1 MDIVLVAQALQTLK
15 ELLPSNNY
23 DTVARLTG
31 EAVIQ
36 YNEDKAESRYRDDL
50 KTLGIDMKLD
60 VDQSD
65 YEDIPF

>member
-15 ELLPSNNY
+15 ELLPSNNF
-23 DTVARLTG
+23 DTVKRLVG

-50 KTLGIDMKLD
+50 KTLGIDMMLD

>member
-1 MDIVLVAQALQTLK
+1 MDIVLVAQALQTLE
-15 ELLPSNNY
+15 ELLPSNNF
-23 DTVARLTG
+23 DTVKRLVG

>member
-23 DTVARLTG
+23 DTVKRLVG

-50 KTLGIDMKLD
+50 KTLGIDMMLD
-60 VDQSD
+60 VDQAD